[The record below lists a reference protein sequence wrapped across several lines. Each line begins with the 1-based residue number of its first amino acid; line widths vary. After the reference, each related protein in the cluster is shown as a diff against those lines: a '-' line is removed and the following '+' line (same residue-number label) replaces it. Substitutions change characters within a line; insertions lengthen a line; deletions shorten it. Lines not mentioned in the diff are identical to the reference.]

1 MLEDDGVGTV
11 ISGRDTLVD
20 PLDRVLDGLLVLDL
34 TSVVDREEELLV
46 FVDRDTVED
55 VVVVGAIVTA
65 EVVVVTVEV
74 DPELGETAAR
84 TTAIEPI
91 DAGVSEVV
99 ASI

>member
-1 MLEDDGVGTV
+1 M

-20 PLDRVLDGLLVLDL
+20 PLDRVLDGFLVLDV
-34 TSVVDREEELLV
+34 TSVVARVEEALDLD
-46 FVDRDTVED
+46 FVDEDTTVED
-55 VVVVGAIVTA
+55 IVVAGAVVVSAA

>member
-1 MLEDDGVGTV
+1 MEEDGVGLV

-20 PLDRVLDGLLVLDL
+20 PLDRVLDGLLLLDL
-34 TSVVDREEELLV
+34 TSVVDREEEVLV
-46 FVDRDTVED
+46 FVED
-55 VVVVGAIVTA
+55 VVVGAAVTA
-65 EVVVVTVEV
+65 AEVVVTVEV
-74 DPELGETAAR
+74 DPVLGETAAR